1 MPAAWVRMGGVF
13 MESEGKKKLIRI
25 SVWVAVLSMLL
36 AVLSSLA
43 TALEASAHATLRSMT
58 PAAGST
64 VKTAPT
70 KVVLTFNE
78 PISTSFATVTV
89 TDAKGGSVASGRAVV
104 SGETVT
110 QQLEPVGSGRYTVA
124 FRVVSE
130 DGHPVSQK
138 ASFTVAPPAAATST
152 STASSSASSDP
163 GSASPSASPSSVP
176 TGASATVAGSDDGP
190 STALLWGLGV
200 VVLAAVAGGALAW
213 QRGRRNSE

>member
-1 MPAAWVRMGGVF
+1 MGAVF

-43 TALEASAHATLRSMT
+43 TALEASAHAALRSMT

-64 VKTAPT
+64 VRTAPT

-89 TDAKGGSVASGRAVV
+89 TDAKGGSVTSGRAVV

-110 QQLEPVGSGRYTVA
+110 QQLEPVGSGRYMVA

-138 ASFTVAPPAAATST
+138 VSFTVALPAASSTSP
-152 STASSSASSDP
+152 STASSTPSSDP
-163 GSASPSASPSSVP
+163 GSASPSASPSSAP
-176 TGASATVAGSDDGP
+176 TGASATDDGP

-200 VVLAAVAGGALAW
+200 VVLAGVAGGALAW
-213 QRGRRNSE
+213 QRGRRNGE